1 MSNQAGKGDKPR
13 NCYSKEFKNNYSE
26 INWKPKKKLDKDLK
40 ISQNLPCERK
50 ASEKSSSN
58 S

>member
-26 INWKPKKKLDKDLK
+26 IDWKPKKKLDKSSK
-40 ISQNLPCERK
+40 NSQNSPCERK